1 MIITDKEFILFYK
14 RGEKMS
20 LYILMENSSSFFL
33 ETRRKQEIANI
44 KSLNQKRIPTIV
56 FENINEVPEIF
67 TDSKAVVL
75 IANGLSESNEQCVK
89 ICNENGIPVILLHDK
104 SKKQYKYIY
113 NSIADNDDITASTIY
128 RYFKANGKERIA
140 FFGFYANSSQDV
152 SKVDAFYKV
161 NLNFS
166 HKDVFHIKSGFN
178 ECMQDFWEHRYEYD
192 GVYFPNDFIAIAF
205 LKYFK
210 NNEPSYIEKRFFL
223 GVSDTIMARLF
234 HMGLSSVTY
243 TSDAV
248 RAAVMQIY
256 RCLTNNRNDFN
267 CITIDL
273 KTSVIPRDS
282 TQKRMLTNSDF
293 VLPCRKRSVSMNFDE
308 VEEYKHKSDP
318 ALQEIF
324 ILENLLLNLKP
335 MDMLI
340 IYMFLKGYSNS
351 ATSNKLFLTP
361 QSLNAHKN
369 NFFKKTGCKDKAEFV
384 KLLSKYISLKH
395 LEEYINYIS
404 NDITDFTNY

>member
-1 MIITDKEFILFYK
+1 
-14 RGEKMS
+14 MS
-20 LYILMENSSSFFL
+20 LYILVEKSTSYFF
-33 ETRRKQEIANI
+33 ETRRKQEIASI

-56 FENINEVPEIF
+56 FENIEDIPEIF
-67 TDSKAVVL
+67 TDSKAVLLVPH
-75 IANGLSESNEQCVK
+75 GLNENNEHCVK

-104 SKKQYKYIY
+104 SKKHYKYIY

-140 FFGFYANSSQDV
+140 FFGFYANSEHDI
-152 SKVDAFYKV
+152 SKIDAFYKV

-166 HKDVFHIKSGFN
+166 HQDVFHIKSGFN
-178 ECMQDFWEHRYEYD
+178 ECIKDFWEHRYEYD

-205 LKYFK
+205 LNYFR
-210 NNEPSYIEKRFFL
+210 NNEPTYMENRFFL

-234 HMGLSSVTY
+234 HISLSSITY
-243 TSDAV
+243 SAEAV

-267 CITIDL
+267 CISIDL
-273 KTSVIPRDS
+273 KNVLIPRDS
-282 TQKRMLTNSDF
+282 TQKRALTNGDF
-293 VLPCRKRSVSMNFDE
+293 MLPRRKRSASMNFDE
-308 VEEYKHKSDP
+308 VDKYDHKIDP

-324 ILENLLLNLKP
+324 VLENLLSNVKT
-335 MDMLI
+335 MDILI

-369 NFFKKTGCKDKAEFV
+369 NFFKQTGCKDKSEFV
-384 KLLSKYISLKH
+384 KLLSKYISIKN
-395 LEEYINYIS
+395 LEEYIRYIS
-404 NDITDFTNY
+404 NDITDFSNY

>member
-1 MIITDKEFILFYK
+1 
-14 RGEKMS
+14 MS
-20 LYILMENSSSFFL
+20 LYILVEKSTSYFF
-33 ETRRKQEIANI
+33 ETRRKQEIASI

-56 FENINEVPEIF
+56 FENIEDIPELF
-67 TDSKAVVL
+67 TDSKAVLLVAHGL
-75 IANGLSESNEQCVK
+75 NENNGHCVK

-104 SKKQYKYIY
+104 SKKHYKYIY

-140 FFGFYANSSQDV
+140 FFGFYANSEHDI
-152 SKVDAFYKV
+152 SKIDAFYKV

-166 HKDVFHIKSGFN
+166 HQDVFHIKSGFN
-178 ECMQDFWEHRYEYD
+178 ECMKDFLEHRYEYD
-192 GVYFPNDFIAIAF
+192 GIYFPNDFIAIAF
-205 LKYFK
+205 LNYFR
-210 NNEPSYIEKRFFL
+210 NNEPTYMENRFFL

-234 HMGLSSVTY
+234 HISLSSITY
-243 TSDAV
+243 SAEAV

-267 CITIDL
+267 CISIDL
-273 KTSVIPRDS
+273 KNVLIPRDS
-282 TQKRMLTNSDF
+282 TQKRALTNGDF
-293 VLPCRKRSVSMNFDE
+293 MLPRRKRSASMNFDE
-308 VEEYKHKSDP
+308 VDKYDHKIDP

-324 ILENLLLNLKP
+324 VLENLLSNVKT
-335 MDMLI
+335 MDILI

-369 NFFKKTGCKDKAEFV
+369 NFFKQTGCKDKSEFV
-384 KLLSKYISLKH
+384 KLLSKYISIKN
-395 LEEYINYIS
+395 LEEYIRYIS
-404 NDITDFTNY
+404 NDITDFSNY